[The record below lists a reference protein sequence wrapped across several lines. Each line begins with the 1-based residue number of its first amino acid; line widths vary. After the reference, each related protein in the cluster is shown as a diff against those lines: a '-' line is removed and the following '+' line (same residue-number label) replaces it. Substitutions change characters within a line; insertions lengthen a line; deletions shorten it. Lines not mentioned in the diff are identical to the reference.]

1 MASSVFLGLGT
12 NMGDREALLNKVI
25 ELITRSVGP
34 VAACSGIYI
43 TEPWGFESRD
53 NFLNMV
59 IQVYTD
65 LQPFDLLEKLS
76 IIENQLGRKRS
87 SGKYISRTIDIDILI
102 YGKRVIDSPDLKI
115 PHPLIQDRKFVLIP
129 FCDIAPQLI
138 HPVLDKTFAELI
150 KECKD
155 ERKVKKVYPH
165 SFYPLGGK
173 EIQST

>member
-12 NMGDREALLNKVI
+12 NKGDREVLLNKVL
-25 ELITRSVGP
+25 ELITGSVGP
-34 VAACSGIYI
+34 VAACSGIYV

-65 LQPFDLLEKLS
+65 LKPFDLLEKLS

-102 YGKRVIDSPDLKI
+102 YGNRVIDSPDLKI
-115 PHPLIQDRKFVLIP
+115 PHPLIQARKFVLIP
-129 FCDIAPQLI
+129 FCDIAPELT
-138 HPVLDKTFAELI
+138 HPVLDKTFAELL
-150 KECKD
+150 KECRD
-155 ERKVKKVYPH
+155 DRKVKKIYPPPF
-165 SFYPLGGK
+165 SPRGGK